1 MLKKGGALICT
12 DISDQMITK
21 LHDRFKKSEF
31 GLVPGNKTMIKAEEL
46 GSSEDRSIEVPK
58 ISAGERLVIAGVA
71 NNEALPFK
79 EGQFDCYLANL
90 SLMLVDNYKNMLA
103 EALRV
108 TQSGATFGFTVY
120 GREGN
125 F

>member
-1 MLKKGGALICT
+1 MVCT

-21 LHDRFKKSEF
+21 LHERFSQSEF
-31 GLVPGNKTMIKAEEL
+31 GLIPGNQTTIKAEEL

-58 ISAGERLVIAGVA
+58 IAAGERLVIAGVA

-79 EGQFDCYLANL
+79 DGQFDCYLANL

-103 EALRV
+103 EAIRV